1 MRTKG
6 WQSVFRFT
14 FIQHIKTKSFI
25 AGTVV
30 ICVIMALIC
39 VLTNVLPGL
48 INEDLA
54 NAAELIDNT
63 GENPENP
70 EDELDPFLESGFI
83 DLFDDAGILAEED
96 KTTLSEMFPDRFSE
110 LSENSGGISDFVDG
124 LKSSERAEIA
134 VHITKQTDSDGKIT
148 GYELRSYYTSAA
160 KDSAELAGGI
170 MSQLVNRRI
179 LLNAGVAPE
188 RYADTQVSIITTK
201 TEAGGKN
208 LSSVQGLVNYAL
220 PLVVSLVLFML
231 IYTYGSI
238 VANSIATEKTSRVM
252 ELLLTSIRPLAIVIG
267 KVLAMALVSVLQF
280 ALILIVGWAS
290 FAISAPFGWLGKAMT
305 LMKDPDIQN
314 ALLQAEQMANNAAV
328 PTGVST
334 SEFEIAQAMNDLKNV
349 FTPFN
354 IAMIV
359 IIFILGFLFYS
370 LIAALVG
377 ASISRMEDLQAA
389 MSPYAIIG
397 ILGMY
402 LSYFPVMFN
411 IDSLANGEAAVNPV
425 QLFSY
430 YFPISSPFALPSAV
444 MLGSLGTAKTI
455 AAVAILAAFVVLI
468 AIVVSKVYEAI
479 VLHNGNR
486 IKLGDMLKIAV
497 RK

>member
-63 GENPENP
+63 GDNPDNP
-70 EDELDPFLESGFI
+70 DEDSDPFLESGFI

-110 LSENSGGISDFVDG
+110 FSGSELSEFVEE

-148 GYELRSYYTSAA
+148 GYELRSYYTTAA
-160 KDSAELAGGI
+160 KDSAELAGNI

-188 RYADTQVSIITTK
+188 KYADTQVSIIMTK

-280 ALILIVGWAS
+280 ALIIFVGYAS
-290 FAISAPFGWLGKAMT
+290 FALSAPFGWLGKAMT

-354 IAMIV
+354 IVMIV

-444 MLGSLGTAKTI
+444 MLGSLGTGKTI

>member
-6 WQSVFRFT
+6 WRSVFSFT
-14 FIQHIKTKSFI
+14 LIQHIKTKSFI
-25 AGTVV
+25 VGTIV
-30 ICVIMALIC
+30 ICVIVAAIC

-54 NAAELIDNT
+54 DATEIIGST
-63 GENPENP
+63 GNDPENAS
-70 EDELDPFLESGFI
+70 DPFLESGAI
-83 DLFDDAGILAEED
+83 YLFDEAGILAD
-96 KTTLSEMFPDRFSE
+96 DDRSTLSEIFSGGFSE
-110 LSENSGGISDFVDG
+110 PAGGLSDTTDE
-124 LKSSERAEIA
+124 LKTSEKLEIA
-134 VHITKQTDSDGKIT
+134 VHVTAQTDRDGSVT

-160 KDSAELAGGI
+160 KDSANLVGNI
-170 MSQLVNRRI
+170 MTGLVNRRI

-188 RYADTQVSIITTK
+188 KYAETQVSVVATK

-220 PLVVSLVLFML
+220 PMVVSLVLFML
-231 IYTYGSI
+231 IYSYGSI

-252 ELLLTSIRPLAIVIG
+252 ELLLTSVRPLAIVIG
-267 KVLAMALVSVLQF
+267 KVLAMAVVSFLQF
-280 ALILIVGWAS
+280 ALIILVGWGS
-290 FAISAPFGWLGKAMT
+290 FALSAPFGWLGKAAE
-305 LMKDPDIQN
+305 LMKDPEIQSALSQAAQN
-314 ALLQAEQMANNAAV
+314 AV
-328 PTGVST
+328 PAGVST
-334 SEFEIAQAMNDLKNV
+334 SEFEIAQAMNDFRNV

-359 IIFILGFLFYS
+359 IVFMLGFLFYS

-402 LSYFPVMFN
+402 LSYFPVIFN
-411 IDSLANGEAAVNPV
+411 VDSLASGDASINPV
-425 QLFSY
+425 QMFSY

-444 MLGSLGTAKTI
+444 MLGTFGTGQII

-468 AIVVSKVYEAI
+468 AIIVSKVYEAI

>member
-6 WQSVFRFT
+6 WRSVFSFT
-14 FIQHIKTKSFI
+14 FIQYVKTKSFI
-25 AGTVV
+25 IGSIV
-30 ICVIMALIC
+30 ICVIVSAIC

-48 INEDLA
+48 VNEDIA
-54 NAAELIDNT
+54 DATEIIGNVGGNSDNET
-63 GENPENP
+63 
-70 EDELDPFLESGFI
+70 DPFLESGALY
-83 DLFDDAGILAEED
+83 LFDEAGVLAEED
-96 KTTLSEMFPDRFSE
+96 KSKLAELFPERFSE
-110 LSENSGGISDFVDG
+110 PSGGISDFTDE
-124 LKSSERAEIA
+124 LKSSEKQEIA
-134 VHITKQTDSDGKIT
+134 VHVTSQTDKDGNIT
-148 GYELRSYYTSAA
+148 GYELRSYYTTAA
-160 KDSAELAGGI
+160 KDSADLVGNI
-170 MSQLVNRRI
+170 MTELVNRRI

-188 RYADTQVSIITTK
+188 KYAYTQVSIFATK
-201 TEAGGKN
+201 TEAGGKSLN
-208 LSSVQGLVNYAL
+208 ELQGLVNYAL

-252 ELLLTSIRPLAIVIG
+252 ELLLTSVRPLAVVIG
-267 KVLAMALVSVLQF
+267 KVLAMALVSFLQF
-280 ALILIVGWAS
+280 ALIIVVGWAS
-290 FAISAPFGWLGKAMT
+290 FAVSAPFGWLGKAAE
-305 LMKDPDIQN
+305 LMKDPEIQN
-314 ALLQAEQMANNAAV
+314 ALSQAAQDAL

-334 SEFEIAQAMNDLKNV
+334 SEFEIAQAMNDLQSV

-354 IAMIV
+354 IVMII
-359 IIFILGFLFYS
+359 IIFLLGFLFYS

-389 MSPYAIIG
+389 MSPYAIVG

-411 IDSLANGEAAVNPV
+411 IDSLANGEQAINPV
-425 QLFSY
+425 QMFSY

-444 MLGSLGTAKTI
+444 LLGSFGTGQII

-486 IKLGDMLKIAV
+486 IKLADMLKIAV

>member
-6 WQSVFRFT
+6 WQSVFSFT
-14 FIQHIKTKSFI
+14 FIQYVKTKSFI
-25 AGTVV
+25 IGSIV
-30 ICVIMALIC
+30 ICVIVAAIC

-54 NAAELIDNT
+54 DATEIIDST
-63 GENPENP
+63 GGNP
-70 EDELDPFLESGFI
+70 EDEPDPFLESGVI

-96 KTTLSEMFPDRFSE
+96 KTTLSEMFSDRFSE
-110 LSENSGGISDFVDG
+110 RSGGLSEFVEELKASEG
-124 LKSSERAEIA
+124 LEIA
-134 VHITKQTDSDGKIT
+134 VHITKQTDGDGSIT

-160 KDSAELAGGI
+160 KDSADLVGNI

-188 RYADTQVSIITTK
+188 KYADTQVSIIATK
-201 TEAGGKN
+201 TEAGAKN

-280 ALILIVGWAS
+280 ALIIFVGWAS
-290 FAISAPFGWLGKAMT
+290 FAISAPFGWLGKAAD
-305 LMKDPDIQN
+305 LMKDPEIQN
-314 ALLQAEQMANNAAV
+314 ALLQASSNAL

-444 MLGSLGTAKTI
+444 MLGSLGVGKTI